1 MWNPQVYLAFADQR
15 GRPFFDLL
23 ARVGAESPR
32 RVADLGCGPGN
43 LTEHLAQRWPDAA
56 LEAMDSSP
64 EMVAA
69 ARARGIDA
77 ELGDVAA
84 WVPRPGTD
92 VVFSNAALQWV
103 PGHPDLMVRWAG
115 LLEPGAWIAIQVPGN
130 FDAPSHVAI
139 RRLADR
145 ERWSKVLG
153 DFTFRNGNA
162 VETPMRY
169 AELLTGAGCLVDAWE
184 TTYLH
189 ELSGENAVLNWIS
202 GTALTP
208 VRDRLTEDQ
217 WQQFRAELI
226 PLLDEAYPPRPDGR
240 TYFSFRRIFV
250 VAQVGRSANSA
261 SAR

>member
-1 MWNPQVYLAFADQR
+1 
-15 GRPFFDLL
+15 
-23 ARVGAESPR
+23 
-32 RVADLGCGPGN
+32 
-43 LTEHLAQRWPDAA
+43 
-56 LEAMDSSP
+56 
-64 EMVAA
+64 
-69 ARARGIDA
+69 
-77 ELGDVAA
+77 LGDVAA
-84 WVPRPGTD
+84 WLPRPGTD

-103 PGHPDLMVRWAG
+103 PGHAELMVRWAG

-130 FDAPSHVAI
+130 FDAPSHLAI
-139 RRLADR
+139 RRLAEQ

-153 DFTFRNGNA
+153 DFTFRNGNI

-169 AELLTGAGCLVDAWE
+169 ASLLTGAGCLVDAWE

-208 VRDRLTEDQ
+208 VRDRLTEEG

-226 PLLDEAYPPRPDGR
+226 PLLDEAYPPRPDGH
-240 TYFSFRRIFV
+240 TYFPFRRIFV
-250 VAQVGRSANSA
+250 VAQVGRPASSA